1 MFSNVTDNNSGR
13 NSEKDQ
19 HRIHLVHGEILA
31 DPQTEEH
38 APATLEEVSPATNNR
53 IEIGEFIAD
62 ILVDRR
68 SFPTVVHWIVQRRG
82 SPEILQWGHEDD
94 FEAASREAVAW
105 IDSLVR
111 YDEYRKN
118 VKR

>member
-1 MFSNVTDNNSGR
+1 MTDHLSD
-13 NSEKDQ
+13 KDQ
-19 HRIHLVHGEILA
+19 RRIHLVQGEAQGEL
-31 DPQTEEH
+31 QSQEN
-38 APATLEEVSPATNNR
+38 APATLEPASPPTNNR
-53 IEIGEFIAD
+53 IEINEYIAD
-62 ILVDRR
+62 ILVDKR

-82 SPEILQWGHEDD
+82 SPEILQWGHEDT
-94 FEAASREAVAW
+94 FESASHEAVAW